1 MALMYISTKPSPGPV
16 HPSCPIQRSPAES
29 KGPEVGSLT
38 AQSPEVGLKPER
50 CAVLPWAEDGLSML
64 ICAVLAGR
72 THLQMRAMSLRVALL
87 QPSHSSR
94 APALVV
100 RFKVIQYQTH

>member
-1 MALMYISTKPSPGPV
+1 M
-16 HPSCPIQRSPAES
+16 
-29 KGPEVGSLT
+29 GSLT
-38 AQSPEVGLKPER
+38 AQSPEVGLKPEH
-50 CAVLPWAEDGLSML
+50 CAVLPCAEDGLSML
-64 ICAVLAGR
+64 ICAFLAGR

-100 RFKVIQYQTH
+100 RFKVIQYQTHRKQQSEGHSSQPANDGGTYPQTPQFSTHACR